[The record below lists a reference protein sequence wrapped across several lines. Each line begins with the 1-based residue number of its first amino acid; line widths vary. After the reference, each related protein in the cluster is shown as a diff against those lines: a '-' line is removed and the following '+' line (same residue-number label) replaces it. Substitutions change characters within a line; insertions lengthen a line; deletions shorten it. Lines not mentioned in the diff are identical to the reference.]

1 MVRKVKQMIVSY
13 IRTSTDKQQN
23 SIDTQIQT
31 IEKYC
36 DYKQLQLGKDIID
49 FGISGKTCDRPMF
62 NQLITMITENKIEK
76 VIITELSRLGRN
88 LLQTLEVVEIF
99 KKHNVDLVVLKENIS
114 LNSPSGRMFL
124 NILLTLSQFE
134 REQISSRVKSVLQ
147 HKKENNQLYGKVTYG
162 KKLIDGKLVDHEREL
177 FMLKK
182 IKTLRSN
189 GKSYGNITMYLKR
202 NNYLK
207 KNGSQFDRDSLK
219 KLVKSNSFLSL

>member
-1 MVRKVKQMIVSY
+1 MIVGY
-13 IRTSTDKQQN
+13 IRTSTTLQQN
-23 SIDTQIQT
+23 SIDTQIDT

-36 DYKQLQLGKDIID
+36 DYKGIRSERYFTD
-49 FGISGKTCDRPMF
+49 FGISGKTCDRPQF
-62 NQLITMITENKIEK
+62 NDLIDLIQNNEIDK

-88 LLQTLEVVEIF
+88 LLETLEVVEIF

-114 LNSPSGRMFL
+114 LKSPSGRMFL

-134 REQISSRVKSVLQ
+134 REQCSNRVKSVLQ
-147 HKKENNQLYGKVTYG
+147 HKKENNQVYGTIPYGKRLENG
-162 KKLIDGKLVDHEREL
+162 QLVDHEREI

-182 IKTLRSN
+182 IKTLKNR
-189 GKSYGNITMYLKR
+189 GKSYGQITMFLKR

-219 KLVKSNSFLSL
+219 KLVKNNPILSL

>member
-1 MVRKVKQMIVSY
+1 MIVSY

-23 SIDTQIQT
+23 SIDTQIDT

-36 DYKQLQLGKDIID
+36 DYKGIRSSKYFID
-49 FGISGKTCDRPMF
+49 FGISGKTCDRPKF

-147 HKKENNQLYGKVTYG
+147 HKKENNQLMEKF
-162 KKLIDGKLVDHEREL
+162 HME
-177 FMLKK
+177 
-182 IKTLRSN
+182 
-189 GKSYGNITMYLKR
+189 
-202 NNYLK
+202 
-207 KNGSQFDRDSLK
+207 KN
-219 KLVKSNSFLSL
+219 

>member
-1 MVRKVKQMIVSY
+1 MIVSY
-13 IRTSTDKQQN
+13 LRTSTDKQQN
-23 SIDTQIQT
+23 SIDTQIDT

-36 DYKQLQLGKDIID
+36 DYKGIRSSKYFID
-49 FGISGKTCDRPMF
+49 FGISGKTCDRPKF
-62 NQLITMITENKIEK
+62 NELITMITENKIEK

-99 KKHNVDLVVLKENIS
+99 KKHDVDLVVLKENIS
-114 LNSPSGRMFL
+114 LKSATGRMFM

-134 REQISSRVKSVLQ
+134 REQISSRVKSVLK
-147 HKKENNQLYGKVTYG
+147 HKKETNQVYGKVPYG
-162 KKLIDGKLVDHEREL
+162 KELINGKLEDNKREI

-182 IKTLRSN
+182 IKTLRSK
-189 GKSYGNITMYLKR
+189 GKSYGFITMFLNR

-207 KNGSQFDRDSLK
+207 KNGTRFDRDSLK

>member
-1 MVRKVKQMIVSY
+1 MIVSY

-23 SIDTQIQT
+23 SIDTQIDT

-36 DYKQLQLGKDIID
+36 DYKGIRSSKYFID
-49 FGISGKTCDRPMF
+49 FGISGKTCDRPKF

-99 KKHNVDLVVLKENIS
+99 KKHDVDLVVLKENIS
-114 LNSPSGRMFL
+114 LKSATGRMFM

-134 REQISSRVKSVLQ
+134 REQISSRVKSVLK
-147 HKKENNQLYGKVTYG
+147 HKKETNQVYGKVPYG
-162 KKLIDGKLVDHEREL
+162 KELINGKLEDNKREI

-182 IKTLRSN
+182 IKTLRSK
-189 GKSYGNITMYLKR
+189 GKSYGFITMFLNR

-207 KNGSQFDRDSLK
+207 KNGTRFDRDSLK

>member
-1 MVRKVKQMIVSY
+1 MIVGY
-13 IRTSTDKQQN
+13 IRTSTTLQQN
-23 SIDTQIQT
+23 SIDTQIDT

-36 DYKQLQLGKDIID
+36 DYKGIRSERYFTD
-49 FGISGKTCDRPMF
+49 FGISGKTCDRPQF
-62 NQLITMITENKIEK
+62 NDLIDLIQNNEIDK

-88 LLQTLEVVEIF
+88 LLETLEVVEIF

-114 LNSPSGRMFL
+114 LKSPSGRMFL

-134 REQISSRVKSVLQ
+134 REQCSNRVKSVLQ
-147 HKKENNQLYGKVTYG
+147 HKKENNQVYGTIPYGKR
-162 KKLIDGKLVDHEREL
+162 LENGKLVDHEREI

-182 IKTLRSN
+182 IKTLKNR
-189 GKSYGNITMYLKR
+189 GKSYGQITMFLKR

-219 KLVKSNSFLSL
+219 KLVKNNPILSL